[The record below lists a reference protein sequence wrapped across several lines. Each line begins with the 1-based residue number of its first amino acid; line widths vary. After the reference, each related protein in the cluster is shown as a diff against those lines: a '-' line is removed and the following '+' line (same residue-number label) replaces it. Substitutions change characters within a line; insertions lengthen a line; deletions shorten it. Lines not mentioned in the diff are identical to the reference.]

1 MEHLSCE
8 ERLRVGAVQ
17 PGEEKTL
24 GRPQSNL
31 PVPEGAYK
39 KAREGLS
46 TRVYR
51 DRTRGD
57 VFKLK
62 EGRFRLDIRKKLFKG
77 GEAQEQV
84 AQRSCGCPL
93 PGRQGWMG
101 L

>member
-17 PGEEKTL
+17 PGEEKVPE
-24 GRPQSNL
+24 RCYCSF
-31 PVPEGAYK
+31 PVHEGAYK

-93 PGRQGWMG
+93 PGRPGWTG